1 MPVPRPLRPRQ
12 IIDRKALVAHIE
24 SQAAIVRASG
34 GSTQAVRRDLRGA
47 VLAVLR
53 DALAHGRDEV
63 QRRFERERAGGGQ
76 VCAANTYLMDQIVR
90 LLHDATTLLL
100 FPQAARTKGD
110 QLCVMAVGGYGRG
123 EMLPFSD
130 IDLLFLL
137 PYRTTPRIEQVVET
151 MLYVLWD
158 LGLKVGHATRSIDE
172 CLRQARADLT
182 IRTAMLEA
190 RYIWGERALFQ
201 SLTQRFQAR
210 VVAGSGAEFLTAKLT
225 ERNQRHERLGDSR
238 YVLEPNI
245 KEGKGGL
252 RDLHTLFWIARY
264 LYRVGDMA
272 DLVDQGV
279 LTERAAHTFA
289 RARAFLWTV
298 RAHLHYLS
306 GRAEER
312 LTFDVQ
318 PRIAERMGYRD
329 RSSGSR
335 VERFMKHYFLVAR
348 DVGNL
353 TRIFLSVLEE
363 EQKRRPLLSSVPGF
377 RPSRQRLEGF
387 VMDGTRLATPTPT
400 LFATDPLALLRLFL
414 VAHEHGLDIHPDT
427 LRQVTESLGRIKGLR
442 EDPEANRLFMALLTH
457 RREPDNILR
466 LMSEAGVFGRF
477 VPDFARVTAQMQYDM
492 YHVYTTDEHT
502 IRAIGILSRI
512 ENGVLADRL
521 PVASRIVRQVQSRRA
536 LYVAVLLHDIAK
548 GRGGDHSVLGAEVAH
563 ELCPRLGLTEEET
576 DTVAWLVLEH
586 LAMSRVAFKRDVDDM
601 KTIEDF
607 AEKVQSP
614 ERLKLLAVLTCVDIM
629 AVGPGIWNNWKAQ
642 LMRDLYYRTEEYLT
656 GNMAAQPQDRRIER
670 AKDAVRVA
678 LSGSVPA
685 ERVERHLSHGYPGYW
700 LTFDTEAHVRHAR
713 LIMEAE
719 NRAVDEAAETGE
731 TDVEPLIVDTRSD
744 QTVGVTEVLV
754 HAPDHPGLFSK
765 IAGGLALAGAS
776 IVEAKIFTLS
786 NGMALDTFTVQ
797 SAAGEALEQPERLN
811 RLKAT
816 VLSALRGRLD
826 LRGELA
832 RKSRSLPARAKAF
845 SVPPRVIIH
854 EQASKTHTVVEVNG
868 RDRPGFLY
876 AVTAALTKLN
886 VQIASARV
894 NTYGERVVDVF
905 YIKDVFGMKVTHRDK
920 LRDVK
925 LVLTRAAAVQALES
939 ERGEVVDPVGTTAGA
954 GRAGGSSSAAA

>member
-1 MPVPRPLRPRQ
+1 MPVSRPLRPRQ

-110 QLCVMAVGGYGRG
+110 QLCVLAVGGYGRG

-289 RARAFLWTV
+289 KARAFLWTV
-298 RAHLHYLS
+298 RAHLHYLT

-318 PRIAERMGYRD
+318 AASPAHGLYATD
-329 RSSGSR
+329 LPASSG
-335 VERFMKHYFLVAR
+335 VERFMKHYFLDRR

-353 TRIFLSVLEE
+353 TRILRPRWKKSR
-363 EQKRRPLLSSVPGF
+363 RRPACCPPCPGFGPVASGWTVSSGRHPAGHPAGTDTVPQPTRSRFWPVPG
-377 RPSRQRLEGF
+377 G
-387 VMDGTRLATPTPT
+387 
-400 LFATDPLALLRLFL
+400 
-414 VAHEHGLDIHPDT
+414 HEHGLDIHPNT
-427 LRQVTESLGRIKGLR
+427 LRQVTGAWAGSRACAR
-442 EDPEANRLFMALLTH
+442 T
-457 RREPDNILR
+457 RRP
-466 LMSEAGVFGRF
+466 
-477 VPDFARVTAQMQYDM
+477 
-492 YHVYTTDEHT
+492 
-502 IRAIGILSRI
+502 
-512 ENGVLADRL
+512 
-521 PVASRIVRQVQSRRA
+521 
-536 LYVAVLLHDIAK
+536 
-548 GRGGDHSVLGAEVAH
+548 
-563 ELCPRLGLTEEET
+563 
-576 DTVAWLVLEH
+576 
-586 LAMSRVAFKRDVDDM
+586 
-601 KTIEDF
+601 
-607 AEKVQSP
+607 
-614 ERLKLLAVLTCVDIM
+614 
-629 AVGPGIWNNWKAQ
+629 
-642 LMRDLYYRTEEYLT
+642 T
-656 GNMAAQPQDRRIER
+656 GC
-670 AKDAVRVA
+670 
-678 LSGSVPA
+678 S
-685 ERVERHLSHGYPGYW
+685 
-700 LTFDTEAHVRHAR
+700 
-713 LIMEAE
+713 
-719 NRAVDEAAETGE
+719 
-731 TDVEPLIVDTRSD
+731 
-744 QTVGVTEVLV
+744 
-754 HAPDHPGLFSK
+754 
-765 IAGGLALAGAS
+765 
-776 IVEAKIFTLS
+776 
-786 NGMALDTFTVQ
+786 
-797 SAAGEALEQPERLN
+797 
-811 RLKAT
+811 
-816 VLSALRGRLD
+816 
-826 LRGELA
+826 
-832 RKSRSLPARAKAF
+832 
-845 SVPPRVIIH
+845 
-854 EQASKTHTVVEVNG
+854 
-868 RDRPGFLY
+868 
-876 AVTAALTKLN
+876 
-886 VQIASARV
+886 
-894 NTYGERVVDVF
+894 
-905 YIKDVFGMKVTHRDK
+905 
-920 LRDVK
+920 
-925 LVLTRAAAVQALES
+925 
-939 ERGEVVDPVGTTAGA
+939 
-954 GRAGGSSSAAA
+954 